1 MQNECEQHKK
11 HKRGA
16 CVCNGDGSGSYTSS
30 TTTRQC
36 VSCLCDFC
44 FCILLHFFFFRY
56 SSSVVAVLQL
66 RIVKYT
72 RYRHRHCNGNYLCMK
87 KKLWWFISHGM
98 NITMCV
104 FQKNWQKW
112 DKVSCMLRPADKQ
125 RVSTAAPGSVSKFQ
139 FVVFLHISIRALLFV
154 GKWEWIKPCPWKYS
168 SHLQLESV
176 FSPFTNFA
184 KLLHGA
190 RVHSDTQC
198 YWLIHEHFT
207 LITFILFWFFIFV

>member
-1 MQNECEQHKK
+1 
-11 HKRGA
+11 
-16 CVCNGDGSGSYTSS
+16 
-30 TTTRQC
+30 
-36 VSCLCDFC
+36 
-44 FCILLHFFFFRY
+44 
-56 SSSVVAVLQL
+56 
-66 RIVKYT
+66 
-72 RYRHRHCNGNYLCMK
+72 
-87 KKLWWFISHGM
+87 M

-207 LITFILFWFFIFV
+207 LITFILFWFFIFWIVYFSHVFFFFNFLPLKMFIALTLIFFFASIHKLYN